1 MTLLELA
8 ERYENDV
15 VAQIKLIR
23 ADWEN
28 ADEAV
33 RCSEE
38 CVCNYE
44 DDINHWEATLKTIQS
59 VILKENEKLSKFKT
73 GLAGENEYGECWIY
87 DDMGRPAVIVLALTG
102 QKNNVIEPPN
112 ELQKRADKITEV
124 LNKYM
129 G

>member
-8 ERYENDV
+8 EQYEDDV

-38 CVCNYE
+38 CVCNYA